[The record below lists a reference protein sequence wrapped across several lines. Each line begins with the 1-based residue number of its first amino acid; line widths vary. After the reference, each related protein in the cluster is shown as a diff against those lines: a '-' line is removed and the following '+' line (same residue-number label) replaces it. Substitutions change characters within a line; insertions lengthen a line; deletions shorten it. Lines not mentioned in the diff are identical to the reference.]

1 MNDQVRDRFEIP
13 KEMRSIAQASFEQGR
28 KAFEKFLANAQTA
41 AGSIEER
48 GETVRAGAK
57 DINAKAFAYAE
68 RNVQSLLDH
77 AQSLLHAKD
86 LTEIMRLHGEYV
98 KAQMSALTEQASE
111 MGRVAAR
118 AAIDAAKAKVQ
129 PKSRVSDA

>member
-1 MNDQVRDRFEIP
+1 MFHQGGRRRHQKRSGTMNDQVRDRFEIP
-13 KEMRSIAQASFEQGR
+13 KESIAQARFEQGR

-68 RNVQSLLDH
+68 RNVQSSLDH

-98 KAQMSALTEQASE
+98 KA
-111 MGRVAAR
+111 
-118 AAIDAAKAKVQ
+118 
-129 PKSRVSDA
+129 

>member
-1 MNDQVRDRFEIP
+1 MFHQGGRRRHQKRSGTMNDQVRDRFEIP

-68 RNVQSLLDH
+68 RNVQSSLDH
-77 AQSLLHAKD
+77 AQSNRSLHCFHHS
-86 LTEIMRLHGEYV
+86 L
-98 KAQMSALTEQASE
+98 
-111 MGRVAAR
+111 
-118 AAIDAAKAKVQ
+118 
-129 PKSRVSDA
+129 